1 MIPFDMLKELKDF
14 LGERVSTAPADTYVF
29 GFDASI
35 HHHKADAIV
44 FPKSAKEV
52 QKIVRLCNKYR
63 VPITP
68 RGSGSALAGQ
78 AVPIRGGVVMSFKR
92 MNEIKAVRIEDLQV
106 IVEPGVINDQLNAE
120 LNKYGFFFPPS
131 PGSGN
136 VATIGGMVAMNA
148 SGMRALKYGATRDYV
163 MALEVVLPTGEIA
176 HFGTHTIKDA
186 SSYQMAK
193 LIAGSEG
200 TLGIITEIT
209 LRISPLP
216 KDTSIV
222 LAAFEDTK
230 MASQTISDIIAYPL
244 IPASVEF
251 MDRVCL
257 QSVINARGVDFPL
270 VDAVVMIELEGTAD
284 DIKNDLKKVEK
295 IAGKNGAVDIRV
307 SSDLRKKTEWLE
319 ARKAVLPSMSQY
331 AKGKMF
337 MVSLADDMSL
347 PISKIPDAVYG
358 FHKIEKKHEH
368 VVLGVY
374 GHAGDGNLHT
384 IFLID
389 PRNPEAWKDAEKMV
403 GEMYDLVID
412 LGGTVSG
419 EHGIGITKAPF
430 MWKEK
435 KDSMEVMKRIK
446 RALDPND
453 IMNPGKNVEWDDGIL
468 VDLRYPVNLGGDE

>member
-1 MIPFDMLKELKDF
+1 MIPSEMLEELKAL
-14 LGERVSTAPADTYVF
+14 LGDRVSSAPADTYVF

-35 HHHKADAIV
+35 HHHKADAVV
-44 FPKSAKEV
+44 FPESTEEV
-52 QKIVRLCNKYR
+52 AEIVKLCNKYR
-63 VPITP
+63 VPVTP

-78 AVPIRGGVVMSFKR
+78 AVPIKAGISMSFKR
-92 MNEIKAVRIEDLQV
+92 MNRIKEVRVEDLQV
-106 IVEPGVINDQLNAE
+106 IVEPGVINDDLNRE
-120 LNKYGFFFPPS
+120 LAKYGFFYPPS
-131 PGSGN
+131 PGSGK

-163 MALEVVLPTGEIA
+163 MALEVVMPTGEIA

-193 LIAGSEG
+193 LMVGSEG

-222 LAAFEDTK
+222 LAAFEDAR
-230 MASQTISDIIAYPL
+230 MAGQTISDIIAYPM

-257 QSVINARGVDFPL
+257 QSVINSRGVDFPL
-270 VDAVVMIELEGTAD
+270 VDAVVMIELEGTEEEMAE
-284 DIKNDLKKVEK
+284 DLKKVEE
-295 IAGKNGAVDIRV
+295 IARKNGAVDIRV
-307 SSDLRKKTEWLE
+307 SSDPEKMKEWLE

-331 AKGKMF
+331 ARGKMF

-358 FHKIEKKHEH
+358 FHEIEKRHPH

-389 PRNPEAWKDAEKMV
+389 PRKEEAWKDAEKMV
-403 GEMYDLVID
+403 EEMYELVID
-412 LGGTVSG
+412 FGGTVSG

-430 MWKEK
+430 MRIEK
-435 KDSMEVMKRIK
+435 KDSMELMKRIK

-468 VDLRYPVNLGGDE
+468 VDLRYPVEFGGD

>member
-1 MIPFDMLKELKDF
+1 MIPSEMLEELKAI
-14 LGERVSTAPADTYVF
+14 LGDRVSTAAADTYVF
-29 GFDASI
+29 GFDASV
-35 HHHKADAIV
+35 HHHRADAVV
-44 FPKSAKEV
+44 FPETTEEV
-52 QKIVRLCNKYR
+52 AEVVRLCNRYR
-63 VPITP
+63 VPVTP

-78 AVPIRGGVVMSFKR
+78 AVPIKGGISMSFKR
-92 MNEIKAVRIEDLQV
+92 MNRIKDVRVEDLQV
-106 IVEPGVINDQLNAE
+106 IVEPGVINDDLNDE
-120 LNKYGFFFPPS
+120 LEKYGFFYPPS
-131 PGSGN
+131 PGSGK

-163 MALEVVLPTGEIA
+163 MALEVVMPTGEIA

-193 LIAGSEG
+193 LMVGSEG

-209 LRISPLP
+209 LRIAPIP
-216 KDTSIV
+216 RETSMI
-222 LAAFEDTK
+222 LAAFDDAR
-230 MASQTISDIIAYPL
+230 MAGQTISDIIAYPL

-257 QSVINARGVDFPL
+257 QSVINSTGVDFPL
-270 VDAVVMIELEGTAD
+270 VDAVVLIELEGSQEEMAE
-284 DIKNDLKKVEK
+284 DLKKVQT
-295 IAGKNGAVDIRV
+295 IARKNGAIDVRAT
-307 SSDLRKKTEWLE
+307 SDQEKMDEWLD
-319 ARKAVLPSMSQY
+319 ARKEVLPSMSQY
-331 AKGKMF
+331 ARGKMF

-358 FHKIEKKHEH
+358 FHEIEKKHPH

-389 PRNPEAWKDAEKMV
+389 PRKKEAWKDAEKMV
-403 GEMYDLVID
+403 EEMYELVIE

-430 MWKEK
+430 MRIEK
-435 KDSMEVMKRIK
+435 SDSMEIMKRIK

-468 VDLRYPVNLGGDE
+468 VDLRYPVEGD